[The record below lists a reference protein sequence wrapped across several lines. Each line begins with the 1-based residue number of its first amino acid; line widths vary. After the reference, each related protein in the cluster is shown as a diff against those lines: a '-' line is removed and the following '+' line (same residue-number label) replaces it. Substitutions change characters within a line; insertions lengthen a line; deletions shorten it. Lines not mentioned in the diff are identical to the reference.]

1 METDETCKQKCH
13 RPIVIMSDILCKVK
27 GRVNSTPP
35 LQKIL
40 LKSSFNSSERKGKLE
55 IHAAFDRLILVMIVK
70 KKY

>member
-1 METDETCKQKCH
+1 
-13 RPIVIMSDILCKVK
+13 MSDILCKVK